1 MAAMRGDLP
10 QAAFRLMQQLPVHTH
25 TAPETPSM
33 PGQHRSMYRDGSGGS
48 NRRGLKIAG
57 REYKSISAAMRD
69 LKIAQR
75 KIYRMIKDG
84 TAVQI

>member
-1 MAAMRGDLP
+1 MRGDLP
-10 QAAFRLMQQLPVHTH
+10 AVALKLMQQLPVRTH
-25 TAPETPSM
+25 SAPEPELM

-75 KIYRMIKDG
+75 KIYRMIEDG